1 MPTPKNIPSAVLASP
16 PLIPFVNNLSPNT
29 PIFDLKLTNSPSFD
43 ASCSDLLRRLNP
55 KHTSEHLNAIISLAP
70 DLTEDLL
77 SSVDQPLTVKRCRQ
91 TGRDYLLCDY
101 NRDGDSYRSPWSNQF
116 DPPLDEGGVGGVG
129 PGGSEGAGEGAIP
142 NERVRKME
150 IKANEAF
157 DIYRELYYEG
167 GVSSVYLWNL
177 DDGFAGV
184 VLVKKC
190 ALAAS
195 LLLSSYSVVLALL
208 HTHQP
213 GPESHVYQYLMLTNS
228 ISFLAATP
236 GTNTEGVWDSIHVF
250 EAIERGRT
258 THYKLTST
266 VILSLS
272 TNVEATV
279 GDMDLSGNMT
289 RQVEQDLP
297 VENDDSHIANVGR
310 LVEDMELKMRNLLQ
324 DVYFGKA
331 KDVVGDLRSVGSLSD
346 GAKERETQ
354 RELIGSMKR

>member
-1 MPTPKNIPSAVLASP
+1 MAAVAADPFDSAL
-16 PLIPFVNNLSPNT
+16 
-29 PIFDLKLTNSPSFD
+29 
-43 ASCSDLLRRLNP
+43 DLLRRLDP
-55 KHTSEHLNAIISLAP
+55 KHTSSHLNAIISLAP

-77 SSVDQPLTVKRCRQ
+77 SSVDQPLTLRRCKH

-101 NRDGDSYRSPWSNQF
+101 NRDGDSYRSPWSNRF
-116 DPPLDEGGVGGVG
+116 DPPLDEGGAGGVG
-129 PGGSEGAGEGAIP
+129 AGGGSEGAGEGAVP
-142 NERVRKME
+142 SERVRAVE
-150 IKANEAF
+150 VKANEAF

-184 VLVKKC
+184 VLLKK
-190 ALAAS
+190 S
-195 LLLSSYSVVLALL
+195 
-208 HTHQP
+208 
-213 GPESHVYQYLMLTNS
+213 
-228 ISFLAATP
+228 ATP
-236 GTNTEGVWDSIHVF
+236 GAPTEGVWDSIHVF

-272 TNVEATV
+272 TREGAI

-297 VENDDSHIANVGR
+297 VESDDSHIANIGR

-331 KDVVGDLRSVGSLSD
+331 KDVVGDLRSVGSLSE
-346 GAKERETQ
+346 GAKDRETQ